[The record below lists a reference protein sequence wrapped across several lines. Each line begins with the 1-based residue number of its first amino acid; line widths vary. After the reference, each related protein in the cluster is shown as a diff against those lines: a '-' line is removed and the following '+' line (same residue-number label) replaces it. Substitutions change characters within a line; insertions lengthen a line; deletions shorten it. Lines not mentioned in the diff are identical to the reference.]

1 MDISGL
7 GVYSGIPLG
16 LDSSFSSS
24 DYRGRR
30 GKAGVSFDL
39 SRSTD
44 STGLHVSDEDKR
56 LIRELQ
62 KRDQEVRAHERAHK
76 MAAGELA
83 RGSISYT
90 YQIGPDGRRYAIGGE
105 VRIDASPG
113 NTPEES
119 LERARKIRAAA
130 SAPSAPSAQ
139 DHSAAADAAQLEA
152 EARSQLREN
161 EREQGES
168 RSSLD
173 GPVQGVSGPPELGGP
188 AESISGPPQPLNRA
202 AERLDMP
209 WTRSDSLLS
218 VLEENGSAGGGNAR
232 QTAFAAQDAQAYGLE
247 AADQAT
253 VDAAFSIA
261 LNGNLARASA
271 IWQGSGDTPYAQ
283 FAVDPLRDGSAASGL
298 AGVYPA
304 DHPAYAFLEPQ
315 TPLQSLTPLNS
326 TLDSFA
332 FASEPSYGLSSGT
345 EASPTPSDY
354 LSRQNE
360 EYAASL
366 LDLRRAAQ
374 AYASSSPA
382 SMLVPYGLGT
392 GISLQI

>member
-76 MAAGELA
+76 TAAGELA
-83 RGSISYT
+83 RGAISYT

-161 EREQGES
+161 ERENGES

-173 GPVQGVSGPPELGGP
+173 GPVQGISGPPELGGP

-209 WTRSDSLLS
+209 WTRSDSLLF
-218 VLEENGSAGGGNAR
+218 VLEENGAGRDGSAR
-232 QTAFAAQDAQAYGLE
+232 QAAFAAQDAQAYGLE

-271 IWQGSGDTPYAQ
+271 IWLGSGDTPQ

-304 DHPAYAFLEPQ
+304 DRPAYAFLEPQ
-315 TPLQSLTPLNS
+315 SPLQSLAPLNS

-345 EASPTPSDY
+345 EASPTPSDH
-354 LSRQNE
+354 LSEQNE
-360 EYAASL
+360 EYVASL

-374 AYASSSPA
+374 AYAESSPA

>member
-76 MAAGELA
+76 TAAGELA
-83 RGSISYT
+83 RGAISYT

-130 SAPSAPSAQ
+130 SAPSSPSAQ

-161 EREQGES
+161 ERENGES

-173 GPVQGVSGPPELGGP
+173 GPVQGISGPPELGGP

-209 WTRSDSLLS
+209 WTRSDSLLF
-218 VLEENGSAGGGNAR
+218 VLEENGAGRDGSAR
-232 QTAFAAQDAQAYGLE
+232 QAAFAAQDAQAYGLE

-271 IWQGSGDTPYAQ
+271 IWLGSGDTPQ

-304 DHPAYAFLEPQ
+304 DRPAYAFLEPQ
-315 TPLQSLTPLNS
+315 SPLQSLAPLNS

-345 EASPTPSDY
+345 EASPTPSDH
-354 LSRQNE
+354 LSEQNE
-360 EYAASL
+360 EYVASL

-374 AYASSSPA
+374 AYAESSPA

>member
-76 MAAGELA
+76 TAAGELA
-83 RGSISYT
+83 RGAISYT

-161 EREQGES
+161 ERENGES

-173 GPVQGVSGPPELGGP
+173 GPVQGISGPPELGGP

-218 VLEENGSAGGGNAR
+218 VLEENGTERDGSAR
-232 QTAFAAQDAQAYGLE
+232 QAAFAAQDAQAYGLE

-271 IWQGSGDTPYAQ
+271 IWLGSGDTPQ

-304 DHPAYAFLEPQ
+304 DRPAYAFLEPQ
-315 TPLQSLTPLNS
+315 SPLQSLAPLNS

-345 EASPTPSDY
+345 EASPTPSDH
-354 LSRQNE
+354 LSEQNE

-374 AYASSSPA
+374 AYAESSPA